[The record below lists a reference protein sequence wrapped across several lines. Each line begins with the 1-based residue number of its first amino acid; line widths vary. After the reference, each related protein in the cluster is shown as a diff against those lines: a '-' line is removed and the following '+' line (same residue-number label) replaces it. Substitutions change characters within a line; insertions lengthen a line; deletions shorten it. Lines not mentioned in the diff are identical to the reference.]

1 MMNIRENKMNPVTE
15 AKLAKARELK
25 ARIDALTGEMEDL
38 LEPIVTDVMAN
49 GELNELREMMDQL
62 PEGIHKVELRNYYN
76 RR

>member
-1 MMNIRENKMNPVTE
+1 MMNATENNMNPAIA

-49 GELNELREMMDQL
+49 GELNELREMMDEL

-76 RR
+76 RL

>member
-1 MMNIRENKMNPVTE
+1 MNPAIA

-49 GELNELREMMDQL
+49 GELNELREMMDEL

-76 RR
+76 RL